1 MSEMYFED
9 HPTDPDKVIIRKP
22 HMKHEKT
29 FDAIAKLKEIEIE
42 LHRLK
47 NALEIANKALD
58 AKREWVGITDEEFEK
73 MLTDAKFTRSDLL
86 MIGACVI
93 DICNM
98 VEAKLKEKNS

>member
-9 HPTDPDKVIIRKP
+9 HPTDPDKIIIRKP
-22 HMKHEKT
+22 HMNHEKT